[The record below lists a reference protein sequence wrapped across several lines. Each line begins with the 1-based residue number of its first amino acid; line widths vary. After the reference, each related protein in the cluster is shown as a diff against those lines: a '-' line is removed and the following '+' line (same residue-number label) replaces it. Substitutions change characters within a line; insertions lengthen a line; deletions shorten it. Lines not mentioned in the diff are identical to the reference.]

1 MIATLWLDKDAGG
14 WCHKIR
20 DDPVRSRVTFTGLGK
35 NFRACRRLTARA
47 KFARTCFRPA
57 ISPMLKPK
65 EIHNPISP
73 VENEDWTNDFDTCVE
88 CEANV

>member
-1 MIATLWLDKDAGG
+1 MLDAHTAKDSSTA
-14 WCHKIR
+14 
-20 DDPVRSRVTFTGLGK
+20 SLG
-35 NFRACRRLTARA
+35 ACRRLTARA